1 MLISST
7 SFKISF
13 SCVICVLNSLTD
25 FSHSLYAFSAFNN
38 SALFCSIF
46 FSSFDFSFKAAVLFS
61 NLSFPRK
68 FSFRLFCS
76 SIAAEYEDI
85 SVLRFVIDSLI
96 LLIFSLVSSVN
107 FKISAFRLNFLF
119 SSAIFKFKSCF
130 CSDIS
135 LSFPILPFRHFQNQH
150 LFLTFRNYSP
160 QCFLHCRKYLFS
172 RLLYCLKHLPYP
184 VNLLRLFGLFYL

>member
-85 SVLRFVIDSLI
+85 SALRFVIDSLI

-107 FKISAFRLNFLF
+107 FKISAFRPNFLF

-135 LSFPILPFRHFQNQH
+135 LSFSDITVSA
-150 LFLTFRNYSP
+150 FLKSASVFNFS
-160 QCFLHCRKYLFS
+160 KLFS
-172 RLLYCLKHLPYP
+172 AVFFALS
-184 VNLLRLFGLFYL
+184 

>member
-85 SVLRFVIDSLI
+85 SALRFVIDSLI
-96 LLIFSLVSSVN
+96 LLIFLWYLPLILKFRLFVLIFYFLRQFLNLNPVLLGYFFEFFRYYRFGI
-107 FKISAFRLNFLF
+107 FKIS
-119 SSAIFKFKSCF
+119 ICF
-130 CSDIS
+130 
-135 LSFPILPFRHFQNQH
+135 
-150 LFLTFRNYSP
+150 
-160 QCFLHCRKYLFS
+160 
-172 RLLYCLKHLPYP
+172 
-184 VNLLRLFGLFYL
+184 